1 MVSYMLLYT
10 NPICAQMPN
19 DGIMMQ
25 KKYFCVGA
33 NFGQSNWKNYW
44 EGTYHRNNLNLGN
57 IIKTNLSVMGNY
69 GITDNVN
76 IIFGL
81 PYISSKATA
90 GNMADQSGVQD
101 GSIFLKVK
109 TKKAFHHTKGIVV
122 IGGSMPFND
131 YSPDILPLSI
141 GLKSKT
147 MSIRAMAD
155 YEKKDFASTIS
166 AAYIARGNVR
176 LDRNTYYTTEM
187 HYTNM
192 VQMPHVFN
200 INFRT
205 GYRSNRWIAE
215 AIFDQ
220 NWTLGGFD
228 ISKNNMPF
236 VSNRMNSTQVSM
248 HIKHEIKAVS
258 GLSVLVDGIA
268 TIAGRNI
275 GQDRIWNTGIFYI
288 MDFAPKAKS
297 TSK

>member
-1 MVSYMLLYT
+1 MVSYMLFFT

-44 EGTYHRNNLNLGN
+44 EGTYRRDNLNLGH
-57 IIKTNLSVMGNY
+57 IIKTNSSIMGNY
-69 GITDNVN
+69 GITDNIN
-76 IIFGL
+76 LIFGL
-81 PYISSKATA
+81 PHISSKATA
-90 GNMADQSGVQD
+90 GNLADQRGIQD
-101 GSIFLKVK
+101 GSIFLKAK
-109 TKKAFHHTKGIVV
+109 TKKAFHHTKGIIVV
-122 IGGSMPFND
+122 GASMPLSD

-147 MSIRAMAD
+147 ISLRAMAD
-155 YEKKDFASTIS
+155 YEKKDFATTIS

-176 LDRNTYYTTEM
+176 LNRNTYYTTEM

-248 HIKHEIKAVS
+248 HVKHEIKAVS
-258 GLSVLVDGIA
+258 GLSVLADGIA

-288 MDFAPKAKS
+288 MDFAPKTKS